1 MPLDSI
7 VLLAF
12 LTCPA
17 QVQWQAGL
25 EPAAHS
31 ERHDGRLQLVD
42 KRGIKGHD
50 LTRTGR
56 MALYGGL
63 VFGPVA
69 TTWFGFLARRVNF
82 SNRRVETL
90 ARVACDQTLFA
101 PVMIGVFLSSMA
113 TMEGASPKER
123 LARTWWPA
131 LQTNWMVWPFV
142 QMINFTFLP
151 LQHRVLFANAAME
164 GPSPKE
170 RLARTWWPALQTNW
184 MVWPF
189 VQMINFTFL
198 PLQHRV
204 LFANVISIGWNCY
217 LSWVN
222 SQTPATEV
230 RETRGEKERE
240 RA

>member
-1 MPLDSI
+1 M
-7 VLLAF
+7 
-12 LTCPA
+12 
-17 QVQWQAGL
+17 
-25 EPAAHS
+25 
-31 ERHDGRLQLVD
+31 
-42 KRGIKGHD
+42 
-50 LTRTGR
+50 
-56 MALYGGL
+56 
-63 VFGPVA
+63 A

-151 LQHRVLFANAAME
+151 LQHRVLFAN
-164 GPSPKE
+164 
-170 RLARTWWPALQTNW
+170 
-184 MVWPF
+184 V
-189 VQMINFTFL
+189 V
-198 PLQHRV
+198 
-204 LFANVISIGWNCY
+204 SIGWNCY

>member
-1 MPLDSI
+1 MVISLFRWYNGKLASRPLLTQSVTTA
-7 VLLAF
+7 VLFA
-12 LTCPA
+12 TGDITA
-17 QVQWQAGL
+17 Q
-25 EPAAHS
+25 
-31 ERHDGRLQLVD
+31 QLVD

-56 MALYGGL
+56 MALYGGF

-82 SNRRVETL
+82 SNRRIETL

-123 LARTWWPA
+123 LQRTWWPA

-142 QMINFTFLP
+142 QIVNFTFLP
-151 LQHRVLFANAAME
+151 LQHRVLFAN
-164 GPSPKE
+164 
-170 RLARTWWPALQTNW
+170 
-184 MVWPF
+184 
-189 VQMINFTFL
+189 I
-198 PLQHRV
+198 
-204 LFANVISIGWNCY
+204 ISIGWNCY

-222 SQTPATEV
+222 SQTPASAV
-230 RETRGEKERE
+230 QETGGDKERE
-240 RA
+240 KA

>member
-1 MPLDSI
+1 MVISLFRWYNGKLASSPLLTQSVTTA
-7 VLLAF
+7 VLFA
-12 LTCPA
+12 TGDITA
-17 QVQWQAGL
+17 Q
-25 EPAAHS
+25 
-31 ERHDGRLQLVD
+31 QLVD

-151 LQHRVLFANAAME
+151 LQHRVLFAN
-164 GPSPKE
+164 
-170 RLARTWWPALQTNW
+170 
-184 MVWPF
+184 
-189 VQMINFTFL
+189 
-198 PLQHRV
+198 
-204 LFANVISIGWNCY
+204 VISIGWNCY